1 MLELALVGA
10 RRIAEEPMDE
20 ARRQELVE
28 RLASHFEHPE
38 TAPWDWEALRVGK
51 QLAWPQR

>member
-1 MLELALVGA
+1 MGA